1 MQIRHNIF
9 FHPDISSFL
18 LLVMLVMHQVY
29 ISVGWAVCLS
39 CICSGWPGDRSGVG
53 AICRHDSRCV
63 PAAGGGGGGGQEG
76 SNMNILPSNKP
87 TSSQNQ
93 LHCCVQGI

>member
-1 MQIRHNIF
+1 MFSFIQ
-9 FHPDISSFL
+9 ISSFL
-18 LLVMLVMHQVY
+18 LLVMHQVY
-29 ISVGWAVCLS
+29 ISVGWAACLS
-39 CICSGWPGDRSGVG
+39 CICSGWHSDRSGGG

-63 PAAGGGGGGGQEG
+63 PAAGGGGGQEG
-76 SNMNILPSNKP
+76 GNMNILPSNKP

>member
-1 MQIRHNIF
+1 MFSFIQ
-9 FHPDISSFL
+9 ISSFL

-29 ISVGWAVCLS
+29 ISVGWAACLS
-39 CICSGWPGDRSGVG
+39 CICSGWRGDRSGGG